1 MKALLSILLGILL
14 TTGVS
19 FSKEQTAKSLIESSG
34 KRTTEKVQAQ
44 ELSKVIKEAVEVYAK
59 GNQIL
64 FLLNHNKIEEAK
76 KLLDELVKELDQLSA
91 KYKKLNKL
99 PIDAI
104 ITEISGI
111 TDLKEAEKLAE
122 EAKKAVEENDFVKAR
137 FILNSL
143 RDEIQIE
150 TFYLPLSLYTEAVKL
165 AQKLLKEGKVKDAA
179 AQLQVAV
186 GLIEV
191 ETSIIP
197 KPLAIASLL
206 VEDAS
211 KAFKKNPDKALKLLE
226 EAKRQIKLARVL
238 GYVRTEKEISPLID
252 QIEKLE
258 KEIRQKTGK
267 KEQFR
272 KVFESIE
279 KAKEKATQ
287 TQSK

>member
-64 FLLNHNKIEEAK
+64 FLLNHNKIKEAK

-191 ETSIIP
+191 ETSVIP

-211 KAFKKNPDKALKLLE
+211 KEFKKNPDKALKLLE